1 MHWLFFMLIKHQQKS
16 KAGSMRNVF
25 YLCVVSDV
33 KSHVLTVTNV
43 AVLNGGT
50 STLAA
55 DTDCWAHWETA
66 RMLIY

>member
-1 MHWLFFMLIKHQQKS
+1 MLIKQRFNKKKKNKTS
-16 KAGSMRNVF
+16 KQAKKKTIAGSTRSVI

-33 KSHVLTVTNV
+33 KSHIFTVANV

-55 DTDCWAHWETA
+55 DTDG
-66 RMLIY
+66 

>member
-1 MHWLFFMLIKHQQKS
+1 MLIKQRFNKKKKKNKQAS
-16 KAGSMRNVF
+16 KKKTIAGSTRSVI

-33 KSHVLTVTNV
+33 KSHIFTVANV

-55 DTDCWAHWETA
+55 DTDG
-66 RMLIY
+66 